1 MLASEIS
8 QVNEIKDIWIE
19 KENLK
24 LLFTSVNVLYIEN
37 FEEYILKNQLF
48 ELINDLSKF
57 LR

>member
-37 FEEYILKNQLF
+37 FEEYI
-48 ELINDLSKF
+48 
-57 LR
+57 